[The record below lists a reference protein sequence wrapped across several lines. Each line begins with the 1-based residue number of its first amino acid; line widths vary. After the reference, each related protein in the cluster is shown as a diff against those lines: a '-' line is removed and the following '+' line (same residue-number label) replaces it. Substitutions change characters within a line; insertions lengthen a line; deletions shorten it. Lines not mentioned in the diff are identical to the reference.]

1 MFQEDLSSLEPIKL
15 IKSGQQLANSL
26 VETYSVLK
34 SKMFTLD
41 QDISTSCPMR
51 LKLKLKPDRRILG
64 KSIKKKTKEESMPLK
79 VRKKRKE
86 NRKRPHLKN
95 ILMIRKLGSNSIRR
109 KEMSSEDLRKRILK
123 LNPQFINTNTCKRI
137 LNETN
142 DLYYNSQNPSNYL
155 KFSFFYCT

>member
-1 MFQEDLSSLEPIKL
+1 
-15 IKSGQQLANSL
+15 
-26 VETYSVLK
+26 
-34 SKMFTLD
+34 
-41 QDISTSCPMR
+41 MR

-155 KFSFFYCT
+155 KFSFFIAHENYKKKKSKSCQFNKNLTRI